1 MAPQLPTLKQCMADV
16 SAGIYK
22 PSNASKI
29 ASGGSLP
36 PKLDSTSGQPVTIIV
51 QDTPIIK
58 SDTVISPP
66 KKSDSDESEDGGATP
81 TTESTETPK
90 TDGEEEKAET
100 ATAQISAQSSMLLTD
115 TMTGE

>member
-1 MAPQLPTLKQCMADV
+1 MADV

-22 PSNASKI
+22 PSKASVI

-36 PKLDSTSGQPVTIIV
+36 PKLDSTSGTPVTIIV

-58 SDTVISPP
+58 SDTVISAP
-66 KKSDSDESEDGGATP
+66 KKNGSDDSEDGATS

-90 TDGEEEKAET
+90 IDGEEAKLDKPAAE
-100 ATAQISAQSSMLLTD
+100 
-115 TMTGE
+115 